1 MSFGGRRNVCF
12 SESNFGI
19 PGIEFPWICPQTKM
33 ALCHKFLQTSATAVF
48 DDLPWFGQGHH
59 KCICAALEKDLLVA
73 LDIVVKGRGGTFEF
87 L

>member
-1 MSFGGRRNVCF
+1 MDL
-12 SESNFGI
+12 
-19 PGIEFPWICPQTKM
+19 PQTKM

-48 DDLPWFGQGHH
+48 DDLPWFGQGHR